1 MFSDLMTM
9 FSSKV
14 EDHDDWNDVT
24 VEAITKAEERV
35 RLAQEK
41 MVNNSLA
48 RERLALIKIIRYT
61 YVLAIQ
67 SIPNKY

>member
-1 MFSDLMTM
+1 MTVFSTR
-9 FSSKV
+9 V

-41 MVNNSLA
+41 MINNSLA
-48 RERLALIKIIRYT
+48 RERLAMIKIIR
-61 YVLAIQ
+61 
-67 SIPNKY
+67 